1 VNVSSLPIGSPV
13 VSHPTVLIAMNKPS
27 LDKFEPDIKSG
38 GLVIYDSTLIDRP
51 PTRGDVEVVA
61 LPATEMADKIG
72 SGRSANM
79 VALGALIG
87 KTNLLDK
94 DVVLDVV
101 RAQTKKVAQLDV
113 NIQAVEAGFK
123 FARSSVAD
131 QVLWGV

>member
-1 VNVSSLPIGSPV
+1 
-13 VSHPTVLIAMNKPS
+13 
-27 LDKFEPDIKSG
+27 
-38 GLVIYDSTLIDRP
+38 LIDRP

-72 SGRSANM
+72 SGKSANM

-87 KTNLLDK
+87 RTNLLDK
-94 DVVLDVV
+94 DAVLDVV

-123 FARSSVAD
+123 FTRASIAE
-131 QVLWGV
+131 QGLWAV